1 MKQIKTLLVLIL
13 CLVIVCALSGCGGN
27 GNDVS
32 GSEVSS
38 SSQSASAQE
47 TSSATTE
54 DGKVTYQVT
63 VVDSENNPISG
74 ALVQLCKDTCYPSS
88 TDENGMATFS
98 LAEDDYKVTFLTLPA
113 GYTYSDEEQE
123 FYFESGET
131 ELTITLKAAE

>member
-1 MKQIKTLLVLIL
+1 MKQIKTLLVLML
-13 CLVIVCALSGCGGN
+13 CLMIVCALSGCGGN
-27 GNDVS
+27 ENNVS

-38 SSQSASAQE
+38 SQSTPTQE
-47 TSSATTE
+47 TSSENTE
-54 DGKVTYQVT
+54 DGKVTYQVK
-63 VVDSENNPISG
+63 VVDGENNPISG

-88 TDENGMATFS
+88 TDENGVATFS